1 MNAFASMF
9 DTPGRPGVVRA
20 LAAALA
26 LVLTLGGCSL
36 LGGGEREAS
45 TIFAPDPRVPA
56 DPSWPQVDW
65 QLSISPPQAARV
77 VDSLRIAVRPSP
89 DELQVY
95 RGARWAKT
103 PTQQLEDTVLRALE
117 DSGRIPAVARQG
129 SGVSADYK
137 LVLDMRRYEADYAGR
152 AVPAATIEVNAK
164 LLHAPDQVVVA
175 SRTFLQSVPAG
186 ASDVASVVQAFSDA
200 LGRTGSEISGWV
212 LATGEAHEASGQ
224 HPVR

>member
-56 DPSWPQVDW
+56 EPSWPQVDW

-77 VDSLRIAVRPSP
+77 IDSLRIAVRPSP

-95 RGARWAKT
+95 KGARWAKT
-103 PTQQLEDTVLRALE
+103 PTQQLEDTILRTLE

-186 ASDVASVVQAFSDA
+186 ASDVASVVRAFSDA

>member
-1 MNAFASMF
+1 MTAFASMI
-9 DTPGRPGVVRA
+9 DAPGRSGMVRT
-20 LAAALA
+20 LAASLA

-56 DPSWPQVDW
+56 EPSWPQVDW

-77 VDSLRIAVRPSP
+77 IDSLRIAVRPSP

-95 RGARWAKT
+95 KGARWAKT
-103 PTQQLEDTVLRALE
+103 PTQQVEDTILRTLE